1 MVNNEAVRL
10 VLNIV
15 VLSLAFWWGL
25 REGRGA
31 DVARAKGGKDD

>member
-1 MVNNEAVRL
+1 MVHNEVFRL

-25 REGRGA
+25 REGKGP
-31 DVARAKGGKDD
+31 DVARTKGGKDD